1 MHLAAEE
8 VNWLN
13 IALMVTATFAAFV
26 APLPLFL
33 LAYAVLGPLHYLTQI
48 SWLHDRKYFF
58 PQRGRL
64 LWLTLVATTMAIL
77 LYGFVMNDLL
87 HRPVSPVLEIGMVY
101 LAFAAALLLPFIRR
115 AASAAALIVCA
126 AAAIAWFSGGRAYFV
141 MAYLLVTIIHV
152 FVFTAAFIL
161 YGALKSRSRA
171 AMISFGVLAACAT
184 SFFIYMPHATPPPE
198 WLRAL
203 YSRFEPLNEQ
213 LMRLFGFGDRR
224 IFETPRAVAVMRL
237 IAFAYTYH
245 YLNWFSKT
253 SLIGWHAIPRRRA
266 LGITALWLASVAVY
280 ASNYALGFSILY
292 LLSVLHVLL
301 EFPLDHKM
309 FAGIAKELR
318 ARA

>member
-1 MHLAAEE
+1 
-8 VNWLN
+8 
-13 IALMVTATFAAFV
+13 
-26 APLPLFL
+26 
-33 LAYAVLGPLHYLTQI
+33 
-48 SWLHDRKYFF
+48 
-58 PQRGRL
+58 
-64 LWLTLVATTMAIL
+64 MAIL

-87 HRPVSPVLEIGMVY
+87 HRPVGPAFEIGMVY
-101 LAFAAALLLPFIRR
+101 LAFAAALLLPFTRR
-115 AASAAALIVCA
+115 ASSAAALIACA
-126 AAAIAWFSGGRAYFV
+126 AAAIAWFSGARAYFV
-141 MAYLLVTIIHV
+141 IAYLLVTIIHV
-152 FVFTAAFIL
+152 FVFTAAFVL

-171 AMISFGVLAACAT
+171 AMISFGVLAACAA
-184 SFFIYMPHATPPPE
+184 SFFIYMPDATPPPD

-213 LMRLFGFGDRR
+213 LMRLFGFDDRR

-253 SLIGWHAIPRRRA
+253 RIIGWHAVSRRRA
-266 LGITALWLASVAVY
+266 LGIAALWIASVAVY

-301 EFPLDHKM
+301 EFPLDHKT